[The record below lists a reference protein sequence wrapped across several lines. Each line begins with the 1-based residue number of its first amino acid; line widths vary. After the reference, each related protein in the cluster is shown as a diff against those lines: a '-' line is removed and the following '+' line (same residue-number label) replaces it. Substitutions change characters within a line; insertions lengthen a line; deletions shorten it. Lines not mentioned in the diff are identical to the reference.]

1 MYKMYNA
8 QWDEGSDDDK
18 NSLFS
23 SFWSDGEKHEEE
35 EEEEEIIERMV
46 IEDEAKF
53 VAEAEAS
60 PLEASEEDKPKLKD
74 QGNFTKE
81 GSKDGSNVVEEE
93 EKTERVVNEEDS
105 VFVAEDE
112 DSLQKDSE
120 EEIEQVVNDEDSNL
134 VSEEE
139 HSLQEDSEKED
150 GSKGER
156 PELDSEGNSSSESYN
171 RQSVD
176 KEAEKM
182 EHVVVET
189 EDDLQEDSEDEKPE
203 VNNKENLTSGS
214 SEEGS
219 DDDYDGDDDDEE
231 ENERVFSEE
240 DLFQPVVEADDPLLV
255 ASEEKNRHNDKEV
268 QIEPKVKEEDFKTLY
283 KTDSLQK
290 DSAKEKPEENNHKN
304 FPTWSWED
312 DDDDEQNCTIS
323 CSSTAPSLITSG
335 YGTYRLEEQEGGDH
349 TITEFDQD
357 SRGDLSEMRD
367 NEEDVESFS
376 SYGGFDVERDLRE
389 NQNENKLDFP
399 VASCERGGRREE
411 VDTEDLK
418 SNNNKDLT
426 EEKCEDLH
434 TESENKEGQQRQ
446 PYTAIYEDTLL
457 KLEKHLEAIQSD
469 PEEGGGYE
477 KLHEEEQNHVKKKAK
492 SKVELEDSD
501 ESLNNKDIKF
511 IDSKVDFNWA
521 MYKKMLEE
529 WEGNLRQKTDT
540 VSCLEERLAEV
551 DLSTSPQRDLETEH
565 EDVVSQRDTLSSEA
579 DGISLSAF
587 ESYIRGMVGNV
598 V

>member
-1 MYKMYNA
+1 MTHCTNLHRESKSTMYKMYNA
-8 QWDEGSDDDK
+8 QLDEGSNDDDDK

-35 EEEEEIIERMV
+35 EEEEIIERMV

-53 VAEAEAS
+53 VAEAGAS
-60 PLEASEEDKPKLKD
+60 LLEASEDDKPKLKD
-74 QGNFTKE
+74 QGNFTEE

-112 DSLQKDSE
+112 DSSEEEQESNGE

-156 PELDSEGNSSSESYN
+156 PELDGEGNSSSESYN
-171 RQSVD
+171 HQSVD
-176 KEAEKM
+176 EEAEKM

-189 EDDLQEDSEDEKPE
+189 EEYLQEDSEDEKPE

-214 SEEGS
+214 SEERS

-231 ENERVFSEE
+231 EENEPVFSEE
-240 DLFQPVVEADDPLLV
+240 DLFEPVVEADDPLLV

-268 QIEPKVKEEDFKTLY
+268 EIEPKVKEEDFKPLY

-290 DSAKEKPEENNHKN
+290 DSVKEKPEENNQKN

-312 DDDDEQNCTIS
+312 DDEQNCTMS

-335 YGTYRLEEQEGGDH
+335 YGTYRPEEQEGGDHKDDH

-367 NEEDVESFS
+367 NEEDVGSFS
-376 SYGGFDVERDLRE
+376 SYGGFDVEKDFRE
-389 NQNENKLDFP
+389 NQNENELDFP
-399 VASCERGGRREE
+399 VACCERGGRREE

-418 SNNNKDLT
+418 SNNNKDPT
-426 EEKCEDLH
+426 GEEKCEDLH
-434 TESENKEGQQRQ
+434 TESENKEGRQRQ
-446 PYTAIYEDTLL
+446 PDTAIYEDT
-457 KLEKHLEAIQSD
+457 
-469 PEEGGGYE
+469 
-477 KLHEEEQNHVKKKAK
+477 
-492 SKVELEDSD
+492 
-501 ESLNNKDIKF
+501 
-511 IDSKVDFNWA
+511 
-521 MYKKMLEE
+521 
-529 WEGNLRQKTDT
+529 
-540 VSCLEERLAEV
+540 
-551 DLSTSPQRDLETEH
+551 
-565 EDVVSQRDTLSSEA
+565 
-579 DGISLSAF
+579 
-587 ESYIRGMVGNV
+587 
-598 V
+598 